1 MNVMDFFVDVAE
13 NGGGKLIFVA
23 GSPSAGKTTL
33 MTLTAKALTS
43 YGVPVGYF
51 SLEMPCE
58 QLAKKMMLSYARLDE
73 DKLMFSTE
81 LQCAGGI
88 TQEFIDDIL
97 HFAKS
102 PLYVVDTA
110 AITINDLH
118 EKAKLLVEQSNVKL
132 IIIDYGQLIKEFLP
146 YGDKN
151 RLFERLRDIAVE
163 LNVPIVVLLQFTSKH
178 RGAGYES
185 AFVRVLGNNVTWE
198 NCADAFVMLSRRE
211 GSRVTDINIEEKSD
225 KKNYGNEEK
234 ATVLI

>member
-110 AITINDLH
+110 AITINDLQ

-178 RGAGYES
+178 RCAGYES
-185 AFVRVLGNNVTWE
+185 DFVRVLGNNVTWE